1 MSKLIKTRQTSFS
14 LSVNLGAIW
23 RSNKRTLNMWLHS
36 HRIGRH
42 AGNYG
47 HPGPSLLFPPEHC
60 SHTNPFRQCMN
71 VNWIDIWCRL
81 FFQPLVSSQVAPVSS
96 IERWLGSVA
105 APSSP
110 WLDSHHYA
118 DPQVEP
124 WGGNKYIF
132 SWHRTAQ
139 TSQKRISWR

>member
-1 MSKLIKTRQTSFS
+1 MSIK
-14 LSVNLGAIW
+14 
-23 RSNKRTLNMWLHS
+23 
-36 HRIGRH
+36 HR
-42 AGNYG
+42 
-47 HPGPSLLFPPEHC
+47 PG
-60 SHTNPFRQCMN
+60 TG
-71 VNWIDIWCRL
+71 IDIWCRL

-96 IERWLGSVA
+96 IERWLVSVA

-132 SWHRTAQ
+132 PGTEQPIHPKSE
-139 TSQKRISWR
+139 